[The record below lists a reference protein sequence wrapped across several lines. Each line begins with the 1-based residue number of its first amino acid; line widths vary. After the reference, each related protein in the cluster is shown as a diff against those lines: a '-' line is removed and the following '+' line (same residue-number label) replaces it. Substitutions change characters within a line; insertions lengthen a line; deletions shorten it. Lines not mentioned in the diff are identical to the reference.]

1 MRDKVIAMFVG
12 GAIGDALGA
21 PIETW
26 VPDKVAEVHGG
37 PITHYVPAIGHKWFK
52 EDEFPVGSTT
62 DDTQLTLATAKGL
75 IAGDKEHDVNF
86 DAYMDA
92 IAQEHCAAMTASTA
106 GWGGSTKEAIRRLQ
120 NNVHWSESGKTNN
133 PHRGTGNGV
142 PMKIAPLGAWFASPV
157 GKNYDMLGPGPSH
170 AQFCVN
176 YSAMT
181 HYSKMSALAGLLM
194 AYTINYCLSDDF
206 TAGDLPTLWIDI
218 LNFSQIG
225 ACDISHLNDNEDD
238 LLIEFRALQGHTLS
252 HNGRIF
258 TEITDSLFSGG
269 SCYVLHSLPFTFARF
284 LKEQS
289 FQGLLDIVNAGGD
302 TDTNGSMYGQL
313 VGALH
318 GTEIFPDWAIEGLVG
333 YDEIVETAETFCDT
347 FGIE

>member
-1 MRDKVIAMFVG
+1 MNMRSKVVGMFVG
-12 GAIGDALGA
+12 GGVGDALGA

-26 VPDKVAEVHGG
+26 TPEKVAEVHGG
-37 PITHYVPAIGHKWFK
+37 PITEYVPAIGHKWFK

-75 IAGDKEHDVNF
+75 IAGDKDPPSIES
-86 DAYMDA
+86 YMDA

-120 NNVHWSESGKTNN
+120 NNVHWRESGKTNN

-142 PMKIAPLGAWFASPV
+142 PMKIAPLGAWYASLTP
-157 GKNYDMLGPGPSH
+157 GDGPD
-170 AQFCVN
+170 AQFCVL

-181 HYSKMSALAGLLM
+181 HYSKMSALAGILHTFAIGSLLREQQ
-194 AYTINYCLSDDF
+194 AVENLIDTWLAILYTMGEEKYYD
-206 TAGDLPTLWIDI
+206 ID
-218 LNFSQIG
+218 
-225 ACDISHLNDNEDD
+225 HLNDSDD
-238 LLIEFRALQGHTLS
+238 DIRTQFSALSGHYTTNNS
-252 HNGRIF
+252 QVR
-258 TEITDSLFSGG
+258 TEITDRIFGDG
-269 SCYVLHSLPFTFARF
+269 SCYVFHSMPFTYARF

-313 VGALH
+313 LGALH
-318 GTEIFPDWAIEGLVG
+318 GTEVFPDWVIEGLVG
-333 YDEIVETAETFCDT
+333 YDEIVETAERFCDT